1 MSGAL
6 LFLFLV
12 CEKIVSSIERPPSS
26 LRAAPPEKGGKAG
39 GLAKDGVVTALRNDS
54 SVSLSDQP
62 LSLCNFSSLPSVN
75 KYNLPC
81 VQDSAMPHL

>member
-26 LRAAPPEKGGKAG
+26 LRAAPPEKGARQAAWQRMGW
-39 GLAKDGVVTALRNDS
+39 LLH
-54 SVSLSDQP
+54 
-62 LSLCNFSSLPSVN
+62 
-75 KYNLPC
+75 
-81 VQDSAMPHL
+81 SAMTLQYRYQISLFLFVIFLLCHQ